1 MNHDYPYLTKSPKT
15 GIYGYRR
22 DIPKDL
28 RCLFGGKSTLKKS
41 FKTKNSAVAQVELK
55 RMNDCYDDMVKTS
68 GLTMKAHNQDD
79 RRIIK
84 SVIEKLTQEDM
95 LPENLPKL
103 DYLSKDSE
111 YNEAFKSIRT
121 TALAKVKLDTG
132 KIDAAE
138 YRKQLVSMQNTNV
151 WKLKEFS
158 AKRDSLKD
166 ELHRKY
172 RDVDA
177 PSVES
182 LNPNIDC
189 DADDYAMTQLEWDE
203 RDPEVIEYRL
213 MCGQPIRLLATWG
226 LAVNNYIK
234 RYGDTLRNPE
244 QLIKHTKAVR
254 SMCEAFGAT
263 MPNRMDTELSSIED
277 YDVRDFA
284 DKKWP
289 VASTR
294 LKNLGIM
301 KAVWNSCKRHNPR
314 QKAEFDPFVGTI
326 KTARTNAKIS
336 QKDRRSFTE
345 EEYKLF
351 MESLEAESSP
361 EIRLIAK
368 LMAYC
373 GALTIEVAKLQIR
386 DLKLNAKTP
395 YFICRSTIDSITGKP
410 RIDRA
415 IPLVDSIL
423 GEFRSYIDNE
433 HDGGMRVFPKYGYGT
448 HSSSDRS
455 KAIKKHITNLCSSD
469 DRELVPYSFRHTFR
483 NKCRAVKQLS
493 PATATYILGHNSK
506 DDKRIHNQ
514 YGINMPNST
523 VVEDMK
529 SINSC
534 THWVFK

>member
-1 MNHDYPYLTKSPKT
+1 MNHDYPYLTKSQKT

-28 RCLFGGKSTLKKS
+28 RRLFGGKSTLKKS

-55 RMNDCYDDMVKTS
+55 RMNDYYDDMVKTS

-111 YNEAFKSIRT
+111 YNEAFNSIT
-121 TALAKVKLDTG
+121 TAALAKVKLDTG

-138 YRKQLVSMQNTNV
+138 YTKQLVSIQNTNV

-158 AKRDSLKD
+158 AKKDFLKD

-177 PSVES
+177 SNVES

-189 DADDYAMTQLEWDE
+189 DADDYVMPQLEWDE
-203 RDPEVIEYRL
+203 RDPEVIEYRV
-213 MCGQPIRLLATWG
+213 MCGQPIRLVATWG
-226 LAVNNYIK
+226 LAVDNYIK
-234 RYGDTLRNPE
+234 RYSDELRNPE
-244 QLIKHTKAVR
+244 QLIKHTKAIR

-263 MPNRMDTELSSIED
+263 MPNRMDTELNSIED
-277 YDVRDFA
+277 YDVRTFA
-284 DKKWP
+284 ETKWP

-294 LKNLGIM
+294 LRSLGVM
-301 KAVWNSCKRHNPR
+301 RAVWNSWNRYNPR
-314 QKAEFDPFVGTI
+314 QKAEFDPFVELI
-326 KTARTNAKIS
+326 KTARKNTEITK
-336 QKDRRSFTE
+336 KERRSFTV

-351 MESLEAESSP
+351 MDSLEAESSQ
-361 EIRLIAK
+361 EIKLIAK
-368 LMAYC
+368 FMAYC
-373 GALTIEVAKLQIR
+373 GVSPIEVGKLQMR
-386 DLKLNAKTP
+386 DLKLDALTP
-395 YFICRSTIDSITGKP
+395 YIICRSTLDSITGKQ

-415 IPLVDSIL
+415 IPLVGSIL
-423 GEFRSYIDNE
+423 SEFRNYIDNE
-433 HDGGMRVFPKYGYGT
+433 HDGGKRVFPRFGHGT

-455 KAIKKHITNLCSSD
+455 KAIKKHITNLHPSD
-469 DRELVPYSFRHTFR
+469 DRELVPYSLRHTFKD
-483 NKCRAVKQLS
+483 KCRAVVQLS
-493 PATATYILGHNSK
+493 PATATYILGHGNK
-506 DDKRIHNQ
+506 GDKRIHNQ
-514 YGINMPNST
+514 YGVNMPNRT

-534 THWVFK
+534 TNWVFE

>member
-28 RCLFGGKSTLKKS
+28 RRLFGGKSTLKKS

-55 RMNDCYDDMVKTS
+55 RMNDYYDDMVKTS

-84 SVIEKLTQEDM
+84 SVIEKLTQENM

-111 YNEAFKSIRT
+111 YNEAFKSIT
-121 TALAKVKLDTG
+121 TAALAKVKLDTG
-132 KIDAAE
+132 KIDVAE
-138 YRKQLVSMQNTNV
+138 YTKQLVSIQNTNV

-177 PSVES
+177 SNAES

-189 DADDYAMTQLEWDE
+189 DADDYVMPQLEWHE
-203 RDPEVIEYRL
+203 RDPEVIEYRV
-213 MCGQPIRLLATWG
+213 MCGQPIRLVATWG
-226 LAVNNYIK
+226 LAVENYIN
-234 RYGDTLRNPE
+234 RYGDELRNPE
-244 QLIKHTKAVR
+244 QLIKHTKAIR

-263 MPNRMDTELSSIED
+263 LPNRMDTELNSIED
-277 YDVRDFA
+277 YDVRNFA
-284 DKKWP
+284 ETKWP

-294 LKNLGIM
+294 LRNLGVM
-301 KAVWNSCKRHNPR
+301 RAVWNSWNRYNPR
-314 QKAEFDPFVGTI
+314 QKAEFDPFVELI
-326 KTARTNAKIS
+326 KTARKNTEITK
-336 QKDRRSFTE
+336 KERRSFTV

-351 MESLEAESSP
+351 MESLEAESSS
-361 EIRLIAK
+361 EIRLISR

-373 GALTIEVAKLQIR
+373 GAPTIEVAKLQTR

-395 YFICRSTIDSITGKP
+395 YFICRSTVDSITGKP

-415 IPLVDSIL
+415 IPLVGSIL
-423 GEFRSYIDNE
+423 NEFRNYIDSE
-433 HDGGMRVFPKYGYGT
+433 HDGGKRVFPKFGYGT

-455 KAIKKHITNLCSSD
+455 KAIKKHITNLHPSD

-483 NKCRAVKQLS
+483 DKCRAVKQLS

-514 YGINMPNST
+514 YGINMPNNT

-529 SINSC
+529 TINSC
-534 THWVFK
+534 THWVFE